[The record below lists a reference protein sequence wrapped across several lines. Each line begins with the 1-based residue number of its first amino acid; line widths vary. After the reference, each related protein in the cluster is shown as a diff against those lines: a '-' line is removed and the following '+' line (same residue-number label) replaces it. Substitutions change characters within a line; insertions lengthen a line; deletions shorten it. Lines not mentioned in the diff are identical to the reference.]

1 MRVKRSSSLHV
12 LGACA
17 VISALYFSW
26 PEKSGPIAM
35 GMHVLTMIYVSAAYL
50 VLALYGWKRKSIAL
64 AAVWPVITTAALV
77 LGPTV
82 VGLVV
87 RGPAYAN
94 RMLEVAFGSRFLSI
108 VIVNGTAYSIGA
120 SIGRRWLRAAPRRPR
135 SHCSSEVRPKEHGS
149 GQP

>member
-1 MRVKRSSSLHV
+1 MSAKRPSSLHV
-12 LGACA
+12 VGACA
-17 VISALYFSW
+17 VISALYVSW
-26 PEKSGPIAM
+26 PEKSGPEIRLH
-35 GMHVLTMIYVSAAYL
+35 GLTMIYVIAAYL

-120 SIGRRWLRAAPRRPR
+120 SIGGRWLRAAPRRPR
-135 SHCSSEVRPKEHGS
+135 SHCSSEGRPKEHGS